1 MAENNTT
8 YYQSRHTGAQIDDIL
23 DQSIAATAAA
33 NTSSAK
39 AEAAAENANQEAAKI
54 PGMVAGKADLD
65 PATGDVVLS
74 QLPPALAQIASY
86 AYGIEFD
93 TTEEQPACKRIGNL
107 DLHRSLPIQSRLRG
121 CLLDDD
127 GEVVEYLAA
136 DDWTGATRDGSRGQ
150 VMCEFPDFYYRF
162 EKDGTICRVWLS
174 EQPLPG
180 YRLFRRQYVSAYEA
194 AIQRSTGKLCSVSN
208 QSADY
213 RGGDNHAAWDGSYRS
228 LLGRPATNLSS
239 TSFRNAARKRKLD
252 SSEWNEYIYSQ
263 HKMLFWLFAVEYAT
277 FDVQAPVNPE
287 LTAEGF
293 RQGGLGAGVT
303 NMVGWS
309 AFNTYMPFI
318 PCGYTDNLGNGT
330 GEVAYP
336 VINEDG
342 STRCSVMVPRYRG
355 VENPFGHIIKFV
367 DGISVLISQIEGND
381 GDVLREVFVCDDP
394 AKFADEGVENYVKVG
409 NEASTNGY
417 IKEVGF
423 GEGGEIVPS
432 VVGGSSSTYFCDYH
446 STAASPTKKLYAVL
460 LGGGA
465 DYMASAGLMCW
476 DSSSAPSEPSLLI
489 GTRLSFV
496 KRAEPLPSDLPDVL
510 AASDCSL
517 DARVAT
523 LERTLAAVLSGTAVI
538 PKLQV
543 KELGVWGPNNLILTG
558 SGAPTKAP
566 DRAGQL
572 YIDTASEAVYKS
584 TGNAAVADWK
594 NL

>member
-65 PATGDVVLS
+65 PATGDIVLS

-93 TTEEQPACKRIGNL
+93 TTEGQPACKRIGNL

-127 GEVVEYLAA
+127 GEVVEYLAD

-194 AIQRSTGKLCSVSN
+194 TIQRSTGKLCSVSN

-239 TSFRNAARKRKLD
+239 TEFRDATRKRKLG
-252 SSEWNEYIYSQ
+252 SSEWNKYIYSQ

-342 STRCSVMVPRYRG
+342 STRCTVMVPRYRG
-355 VENPFGHIIKFV
+355 VENPFGHINKWA
-367 DGISVLISQIEGND
+367 DGINIRISPTEENGGD
-381 GDVLREVFVCDDP
+381 GLSKVFVCDDP
-394 AKFADEGVENYVKVG
+394 SRFSDDDLTGYVHIG
-409 NEASTNGY
+409 NEARTEGY
-417 IKEVGF
+417 VKEVIF
-423 GEGGEIVPS
+423 GEDGEIVPS
-432 VVGGSSSTYFCDYH
+432 VVGGSSSTYFCVYH
-446 STAASPTKKLYAVL
+446 YTTIPSVESIRGAMFGGNAGGGNGAGLAYVSTAYWLSYVN
-460 LGGGA
+460 
-465 DYMASAGLMCW
+465 AGL
-476 DSSSAPSEPSLLI
+476 

-517 DARVAT
+517 EARVAT

-572 YIDTASEAVYKS
+572 YIDTDSRTVYKS
-584 TGNAAVADWK
+584 TGNVYVSDWK